1 MNEPMKIL
9 VLILFLCLGS
19 EPVLAV
25 DREALKSLSQ
35 ACDEEYCRL
44 RDRIVDEESSAL
56 PLLEQIL
63 NDESEAWNVRFVSG
77 VCSERIRRKDDVLV
91 FENADWNMLLHADS
105 RWPHTAAGYQMEL
118 VPLYH
123 DWLLEHGLWYS
134 YLERASEMDGKMT
147 TGLERTLDSF
157 VLDHATGIHRWFA
170 AKIAEAYALD
180 YLEGRN
186 PFCGSEVGRL
196 RHFVLDG
203 TLPSGVFVFLDRA
216 SDERKTS
223 AGTLADYL
231 PFVDDVSYLIG
242 LAERCKE
249 TESRYHLI
257 QRRIEELESEIQS
270 ASSTNKT
277 VVTCSEPPS
286 ADATGRANE
295 NASSNPPTTEKNTTG
310 GEFVFAIFGIGI
322 AAFYAWKILRKTTRR
337 DMRKGT
343 PP

>member
-1 MNEPMKIL
+1 MNDPMKKL

-25 DREALKSLSQ
+25 NREALKSLSQ
-35 ACDEEYCRL
+35 ACGEEYCRL
-44 RDRIVDEESSAL
+44 RDRIVDEGSSAL

-63 NDESEAWNVRFVSG
+63 NDEAEAWNVRFASG
-77 VCSERIRRKDDVLV
+77 VCSERIRRKDEVLV

-157 VLDHATGIHRWFA
+157 VLDHAKGIHRWFA

-196 RHFVLDG
+196 RHFILDG
-203 TLPSGVFVFLDRA
+203 TLPSGVFVFLYRA

-231 PFVDDVSYLIG
+231 PFVNDVDYLLR
-242 LAERCKE
+242 LAERCKKM
-249 TESRYHLI
+249 ESRYHLV
-257 QRRIEELESEIQS
+257 QRRIEEVESEIRS
-270 ASSTNKT
+270 A
-277 VVTCSEPPS
+277 
-286 ADATGRANE
+286 
-295 NASSNPPTTEKNTTG
+295 PPTNETDVRLKVRG
-310 GEFVFAIFGIGI
+310 Q
-322 AAFYAWKILRKTTRR
+322 
-337 DMRKGT
+337 T
-343 PP
+343 PSPPESAP